1 MKLLKTCAIALAVT
15 VPMAFQTNSACGKE
29 QSTQQHPFG
38 MIDAQGLETLLS
50 SKTPFELV
58 DARTDKW
65 FDGTLISGA
74 KRLPSDSSDSAI
86 AETLSNK
93 EKLVVV
99 YCGGEKCPASKDL
112 AQRLVDAG
120 YKHVLDY
127 HGGITE
133 WKALNKP
140 TQTL

>member
-1 MKLLKTCAIALAVT
+1 MKLLKTCAIALAVAT
-15 VPMAFQTNSACGKE
+15 PVASQMSSVCGMHESA
-29 QSTQQHPFG
+29 QQHPFG
-38 MIDAQGLETLLS
+38 MIDAQGLEALLS
-50 SKTPFELV
+50 SKTPLDLV

-65 FDGTLISGA
+65 FEGTLISGA
-74 KRLPSDSSDSAI
+74 KRLPSDASDSTI
-86 AETLSNK
+86 AEVLPNK

-120 YKHVLDY
+120 YKHVIDY
-127 HGGITE
+127 HGGIHE
-133 WKALNKP
+133 WQALNKP